1 MLIRTATAA
10 DIPSLLAIESQAAT
24 AAHWTVDTYTR
35 LLERDSSRLVLVLEE
50 SGSIQA
56 FIVAFCVGPEWEIE
70 NVVVSGEARRQ
81 GLGSFLVS
89 DLLERACARGAETV
103 FLEVRE
109 SNTAARGLYEKWA
122 FSESGRRPRY
132 YSNPPEDA
140 ILYRLDLPGFPPV
153 NKETDATIL

>member
-24 AAHWTVDTYTR
+24 AAHWTVDTYTH
-35 LLERDSSRLVLVLEE
+35 LLERDSPRLVLVLEE

-56 FIVAFCVGPEWEIE
+56 FIVVFCASPEWEIE
-70 NVVVSGEARRQ
+70 NVAVSDEARHR
-81 GLGSFLVS
+81 GLGSCLVS
-89 DLLERACARGAETV
+89 DLLERACASGTETV

-109 SNTAARGLYEKWA
+109 ANTAARRLYEKWA

-140 ILYRLDLPGFPPV
+140 ILYRLDLPVLPPV
-153 NKETDATIL
+153 SKETDVTIL